1 MMGAMADDPALTD
14 PTVTVPVRGL
24 VLREGVRLALAGLVA
39 GLGLALVGARALRS
53 QLYGIGSSDPA
64 TYLGLSA
71 VLLLVAVLATYL
83 PARRATRVDP
93 AITLRAE

>member
-1 MMGAMADDPALTD
+1 VG
-14 PTVTVPVRGL
+14 
-24 VLREGVRLALAGLVA
+24 EGVRLALIGLAAGLV
-39 GLGLALVGARALRS
+39 LALVGARALRS
-53 QLYGIGSSDPA
+53 QLYGIASSDPA
-64 TYLGLSA
+64 TYVALSC